1 MLFCELPQ
9 WSVGVK
15 LSNFSVQVRG
25 RTFHQAMT
33 GILEQSERDK
43 V

>member
-1 MLFCELPQ
+1 MSSCVIF
-9 WSVGVK
+9 
-15 LSNFSVQVRG
+15 FVQVLG